1 MDGPFARYCAA
12 VCDQVRF
19 RPDRAAIQSE
29 LWDHLEDHAAALE
42 GEGLSREEARARA
55 VEAMGDPVEVGRAL
69 DALHPPVSGWLLRV
83 FGWLSSLALAALCLM
98 LFYFLTFG
106 ARELFDDFLFRMGTL
121 TERQVAAHWFD
132 ELEDG
137 PLVAAGA
144 TLTAFCPDT
153 TAQTEDYDFSIP
165 CAARFVAE
173 GRDPTLYVLLKVT
186 HPSPWLRAPELNS
199 WISAYDDLGNQY
211 PSSGSTLS
219 ESQQTQS
226 PLPTEYPVFTSQLSH
241 DAYLSAFVTYYQV
254 LINSLDPDATRITL
268 TFDRFGQREF
278 ILPISLKGGGPA

>member
-1 MDGPFARYCAA
+1 MDGSFARYCAA

-42 GEGLSREEARARA
+42 EMGLSREEAKARA
-55 VEAMGDPVEVGRAL
+55 VEAMGDPVEVGKAL
-69 DALHPPVSGWLLRV
+69 DALHSPVTGWLLRV
-83 FGWLSSLALAALCLM
+83 FGWLSNLALAVLCLAV
-98 LFYFLTFG
+98 FYALVSGSASWFHNFSINICTQ
-106 ARELFDDFLFRMGTL
+106 
-121 TERQVAAHWFD
+121 TEQQVVAHWID
-132 ELEDG
+132 DQEDG

-144 TLTAFCPDT
+144 TLTTFCPDT
-153 TAQTEDYDFSIP
+153 TAQTADYDFSIP
-165 CAARFVAE
+165 CAARFVME
-173 GRDPTLYVLLKVT
+173 GRDPTLYILLKVT

-226 PLPTEYPVFTSQLSH
+226 LLPMGYPVSTSQLSYGR
-241 DAYLSAFVTYYQV
+241 YLSAFVSYYIV
-254 LINSLDPDATRITL
+254 RIDALDPDATRITL

-278 ILPISLKGGGPA
+278 LLPISLEGGDPA